1 MTQHA
6 KALPLPFCRMPS
18 RVEAAAYV
26 GVSPSTF
33 DRMISDRPMPGP
45 KRIYGRVLW
54 DVQALDA
61 DVDAMSG
68 GDMDCGE
75 ATDWDE
81 VLSPCGSPPPRAVIG
96 LPKPLC

>member
-6 KALPLPFCRMPS
+6 KALPLPFRRMLS

-33 DRMISDRPMPGP
+33 DRMISDRLMPGP

-54 DVQALDA
+54 DVRALDA
-61 DVDAMSG
+61 AVDAIPG

-75 ATDWDE
+75 VNDWDE
-81 VLSPCGSPPPRAVIG
+81 VL
-96 LPKPLC
+96 